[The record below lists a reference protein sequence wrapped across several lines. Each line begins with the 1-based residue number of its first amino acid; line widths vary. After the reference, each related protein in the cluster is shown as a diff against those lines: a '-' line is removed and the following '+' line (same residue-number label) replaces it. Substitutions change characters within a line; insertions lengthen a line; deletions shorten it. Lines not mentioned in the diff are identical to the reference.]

1 MKSDSLLAPLAEKPI
16 AVIWTATFLSNIGT
30 WMHDVSGINNG
41 VGSNWSLILYKS
53 SAVSSKV
60 VLKI

>member
-41 VGSNWSLILYKS
+41 VGSAVGPRLCRS
-53 SAVSSKV
+53 SNLSHVA
-60 VLKI
+60 LAC